1 MKIIIKMRTRKV
13 KKNVVKIEW
22 KKVTLLGYFCN
33 FNGNTSDELTL
44 HNLIVMNWNDKNGY
58 TNGYKRINPQRKEKT
73 SSPLV
78 HLCS

>member
-13 KKNVVKIEW
+13 KKNRM
-22 KKVTLLGYFCN
+22 KKGNLARVLCN